1 MGGMTSEV
9 RECSV
14 ARTLELVGAK
24 WTLLA
29 VRELLLGS
37 HRFDEIVRYTGAPRD
52 ILTARLRRLE
62 AEGLVARVQYEDR
75 PPRFE
80 YHLTDLGR
88 SLIPIIATLR
98 EFGDRNLTGVDGP
111 PLHLEHSCGAEYHPV
126 LACRACGEVVRRDEV
141 TVVNFPAAAS

>member
-1 MGGMTSEV
+1 MKPDV

-14 ARTLELVGAK
+14 ARTLDLVGTK

-29 VRELLLGS
+29 VREILLGS
-37 HRFDEIVRYTGAPRD
+37 HRFEEIARYTGAPRD
-52 ILTARLRRLE
+52 ILTDRLRRLE
-62 AEGLVARVQYEDR
+62 AEGLVARVQYEER

-98 EFGDRNLTGVDGP
+98 EFGDRHLAGSDGP
-111 PLHLEHSCGAEYHPV
+111 PIRLEHSCGATYHPV
-126 LACRACGEVVRRDEV
+126 MACAACGEVVRRGEV
-141 TVVNFPAAAS
+141 TVVDLPAAAS